1 MKVDVQKK
9 VNIIQKSMNSIRKMD
24 KTVHTISFSRL
35 ADEMEMPLKEL
46 TDIFLDVEDMF
57 LNEQKRVTRKME
69 EFLEKGIKD
78 CKTPNDA
85 KDLMESSL
93 LKMIDILPDHSDLVY
108 SAIFYLPKCLAERD
122 RTKKYYRQKLRIII
136 KKGWPGKI
144 DSVLERQT
152 DLVLLSLYGFL
163 DYCVKV
169 NKKERKEV
177 LKDFTNMI
185 NLHLQD
191 RLFF

>member
-35 ADEMEMPLKEL
+35 ADEMGIPLKEL

-57 LNEQKRVTRKME
+57 LNEQRRVTRKME

-93 LKMIDILPDHSDLVY
+93 LKMIDLLPDHSDLVY

-122 RTKKYYRQKLRIII
+122 RTKKYYRQKIRIII

-169 NKKERKEV
+169 NKRERKEV

>member
-35 ADEMEMPLKEL
+35 ANEMEMPLKEL

-57 LNEQKRVTRKME
+57 LNEQKRVTRKIE

>member
-57 LNEQKRVTRKME
+57 LNEQKRVTRKIE

-93 LKMIDILPDHSDLVY
+93 LKMIDLLPDHSDLVY

-169 NKKERKEV
+169 NKRERKEV

>member
-9 VNIIQKSMNSIRKMD
+9 VNIIQRSMNSIRKMD

-57 LNEQKRVTRKME
+57 LNEQKRVTRKIE

-93 LKMIDILPDHSDLVY
+93 LKMIDLLPDHSDLVY

>member
-9 VNIIQKSMNSIRKMD
+9 VRVIQKSMDSIRRID

-35 ADEMEMPLKEL
+35 ANEIEMPLNVL

-57 LNEQKRVTRKME
+57 LNEQKRVTRKM
-69 EFLEKGIKD
+69 LELVDEGLKD
-78 CKTPNDA
+78 CNTPNDA
-85 KDLMESSL
+85 KEL
-93 LKMIDILPDHSDLVY
+93 LENSTLKLIKLLPDYSDLVY
-108 SAIFYLPKCLAERD
+108 SAIFYLPKCLAERE
-122 RTKKYYRQKLRIII
+122 RTKRYYRQALRKII

-144 DSVLERQT
+144 ESVLDRQT
-152 DLVLLSLYGFL
+152 DLVLLSLYG
-163 DYCVKV
+163 YMEYIIRA
-169 NKKERKEV
+169 NKSERKEIQ
-177 LKDFTNMI
+177 KDFINMI

>member
-9 VNIIQKSMNSIRKMD
+9 VNIIQRSMNSIRKMD

-85 KDLMESSL
+85 KDLLENSL
-93 LKMIDILPDHSDLVY
+93 LKMIDLLPDHSDLVY
-108 SAIFYLPKCLAERD
+108 SAIF
-122 RTKKYYRQKLRIII
+122 
-136 KKGWPGKI
+136 
-144 DSVLERQT
+144 
-152 DLVLLSLYGFL
+152 LL
-163 DYCVKV
+163 
-169 NKKERKEV
+169 
-177 LKDFTNMI
+177 T
-185 NLHLQD
+185 
-191 RLFF
+191 

>member
-9 VNIIQKSMNSIRKMD
+9 VRVIQKSMDSIRRID

-35 ADEMEMPLKEL
+35 ANEIEMPLNEL

-57 LNEQKRVTRKME
+57 LNEQKRVTRKMVE
-69 EFLEKGIKD
+69 LVDEGLKD
-78 CKTPNDA
+78 CDTPNDA
-85 KDLMESSL
+85 KELLESST
-93 LKMIDILPDHSDLVY
+93 LKLIELLPDYSDLVY
-108 SAIFYLPKCLAERD
+108 SAIFYLPKCLAERE
-122 RTKKYYRQKLRIII
+122 RTKRYYRQALRKII

-144 DSVLERQT
+144 ESVLDRQT
-152 DLVLLSLYGFL
+152 DLVLLSLYG
-163 DYCVKV
+163 YMEYIIRA
-169 NKKERKEV
+169 NKSERKEIQ
-177 LKDFTNMI
+177 KDFINMI

>member
-1 MKVDVQKK
+1 MKVEVQKK

-35 ADEMEMPLKEL
+35 ADEMEIPLKEL
-46 TDIFLDVEDMF
+46 TDIFLDVENMF

-93 LKMIDILPDHSDLVY
+93 LKMIDLLPDHSDLVY

-169 NKKERKEV
+169 NKRERKEV

>member
-9 VNIIQKSMNSIRKMD
+9 VRVIQKSMDSIRRID

-35 ADEMEMPLKEL
+35 ANEIEMPLNEL

-57 LNEQKRVTRKME
+57 LNEQKRVTRKMVE
-69 EFLEKGIKD
+69 LVDEGLKD
-78 CKTPNDA
+78 CNTPNDA
-85 KDLMESSL
+85 KELLESST
-93 LKMIDILPDHSDLVY
+93 LKLIELLPDYSDLVY
-108 SAIFYLPKCLAERD
+108 SAIFYLPKCLAERE
-122 RTKKYYRQKLRIII
+122 RTKRYYRQALRKII

-144 DSVLERQT
+144 ESVLDRQT
-152 DLVLLSLYGFL
+152 DLVLLSLYG
-163 DYCVKV
+163 YMEYIVRA
-169 NKKERKEV
+169 NKSERKEIQ
-177 LKDFTNMI
+177 KDFINMI

>member
-35 ADEMEMPLKEL
+35 ADEMEIPLKEL

-85 KDLMESSL
+85 KDLLENSL
-93 LKMIDILPDHSDLVY
+93 LKMIDLLPDHSDLVY

-169 NKKERKEV
+169 NKRERKEV

>member
-9 VNIIQKSMNSIRKMD
+9 VRVIQKSMDSIRRID

-35 ADEMEMPLKEL
+35 ANEIEMPLNEL

-57 LNEQKRVTRKME
+57 LNEQKRVTRKMVE
-69 EFLEKGIKD
+69 LVDDGLKD
-78 CKTPNDA
+78 CNTPNDA
-85 KDLMESSL
+85 KELLESST
-93 LKMIDILPDHSDLVY
+93 LKLIELLPDYSDLVY
-108 SAIFYLPKCLAERD
+108 SAIFYLPKCLAERE
-122 RTKKYYRQKLRIII
+122 RTKRYYRQALRKII

-144 DSVLERQT
+144 ESVLERQT
-152 DLVLLSLYGFL
+152 DLVLLSLYGYM
-163 DYCVKV
+163 DYVIRA
-169 NKKERKEV
+169 NKSERKEIQ
-177 LKDFTNMI
+177 KDFINMI

>member
-35 ADEMEMPLKEL
+35 ANEMEMPLKEL

-85 KDLMESSL
+85 KDLLESSL
-93 LKMIDILPDHSDLVY
+93 LKMIDLLPDHSDLVY

-169 NKKERKEV
+169 NKRERKEV
-177 LKDFTNMI
+177 LKDVTNMI

>member
-9 VNIIQKSMNSIRKMD
+9 VNIIQRSMNSIRKMD

-85 KDLMESSL
+85 KDLLENSL
-93 LKMIDILPDHSDLVY
+93 LKMIDLLPDHSDLVY

-169 NKKERKEV
+169 NKRERKEV

>member
-9 VNIIQKSMNSIRKMD
+9 VKVIQKSMNSIRKMD

-35 ADEMEMPLKEL
+35 ADEMKIPLNEL

-57 LNEQKRVTRKME
+57 LNEQKRVTRKIE

-93 LKMIDILPDHSDLVY
+93 LKLIDLLPDHSDLVY

-122 RTKKYYRQKLRIII
+122 RTKKYYRQALRKII

-144 DSVLERQT
+144 ESVLDRQT

-169 NKKERKEV
+169 NKSERKEV

>member
-9 VNIIQKSMNSIRKMD
+9 VNIIQRSMNSIRKMD

-35 ADEMEMPLKEL
+35 AHEMGIPLKEL

>member
-1 MKVDVQKK
+1 MKVEVQKK
-9 VNIIQKSMNSIRKMD
+9 VNIIQKSMNSIRKID

-35 ADEMEMPLKEL
+35 ADEMGIPLKEL

-93 LKMIDILPDHSDLVY
+93 LKMIDLLPDHSDLVY

-169 NKKERKEV
+169 NKRERKEV

>member
-1 MKVDVQKK
+1 MKVEVQKK

-35 ADEMEMPLKEL
+35 ADEMGIPLKEL

-69 EFLEKGIKD
+69 EFLEKRIKD

-93 LKMIDILPDHSDLVY
+93 LKMIDLLPDHSDLVY
-108 SAIFYLPKCLAERD
+108 SAIFYLPKCLVERD

-169 NKKERKEV
+169 NKRERKEV

>member
-1 MKVDVQKK
+1 MKVEVQKK
-9 VNIIQKSMNSIRKMD
+9 VNIIQKSMNSIRKID

-35 ADEMEMPLKEL
+35 AHEMGIPLKEL

-93 LKMIDILPDHSDLVY
+93 LKMIDLLPDHSDLVY

-169 NKKERKEV
+169 NKRERKEV

>member
-35 ADEMEMPLKEL
+35 ADEMEIPLKEL

-93 LKMIDILPDHSDLVY
+93 LKMIDLLPDHSDLVY

-169 NKKERKEV
+169 NKRERKEV

>member
-9 VNIIQKSMNSIRKMD
+9 VNIIQRSMNSIRKMD

-35 ADEMEMPLKEL
+35 ADEMEIPLKEL

-169 NKKERKEV
+169 NKRERKEV

>member
-57 LNEQKRVTRKME
+57 LNEQKRVTRKIE

-93 LKMIDILPDHSDLVY
+93 LKLIDILPDHSDLVY

-169 NKKERKEV
+169 NKGERKEV

>member
-9 VNIIQKSMNSIRKMD
+9 VNIIQRSMNSIRKMD

-93 LKMIDILPDHSDLVY
+93 LKMIDLLPDHSDLVY

-122 RTKKYYRQKLRIII
+122 RTKKYYRQKIRIII

-169 NKKERKEV
+169 NKRERKEV
-177 LKDFTNMI
+177 LKDFINMI